1 MFSLY
6 SYDVFF
12 LQLIN
17 SLHHNYFFNSLGWI
31 ISYFGLIYTGILI
44 AIILYIFGG
53 KKGKKVAVLLTVTVV
68 ITFLLTHLIKLLIMR
83 PRPYTQLTTL
93 IVCAVESDYSFPSGH
108 TSMAAAISY
117 ILGKKY
123 DCFKFTI
130 IIPVLVGLSR
140 MYFGVHYPSDVICGF
155 ILGILVA
162 VLCEYISN
170 QDKFK
175 NFLEIRKT

>member
-1 MFSLY
+1 MFKLFSLY

-17 SLHHNYFFNSLGWI
+17 SLYHNYFFNSLALF
-31 ISYFGLIYTGILI
+31 ISYFGLIFTGLLI
-44 AIILYIFGG
+44 AMILYIFGG
-53 KKGKKVAVLLTVTVV
+53 KKGKKVAILLIVTIL
-68 ITFLLTHLIKLLIMR
+68 ITFLITQLLKLLIMR

-108 TSMAAAISY
+108 TSMSAAISY

-123 DCFKFTI
+123 NCFKFTI
-130 IIPVLVGLSR
+130 IMPILVGLSR
-140 MYFGVHYPSDVICGF
+140 MYLGVHYPSDVICGF
-155 ILGILVA
+155 VLGILVA
-162 VLCEYISN
+162 VLCEYIFN

-175 NFLEIRKT
+175 IFF